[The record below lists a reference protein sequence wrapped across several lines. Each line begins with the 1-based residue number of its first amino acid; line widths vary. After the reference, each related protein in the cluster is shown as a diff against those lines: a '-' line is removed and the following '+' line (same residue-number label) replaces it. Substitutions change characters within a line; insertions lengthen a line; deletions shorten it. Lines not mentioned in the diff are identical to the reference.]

1 MEAYKQLFNAVIS
14 ELNTDYNTIE
24 NAQKIMTRVVYW
36 DEKTKWMMKKY
47 EFSCGGGWK
56 CEGRGYGFRCIF
68 GYYYFEREDKKY
80 FKILSRISG
89 KRSDQNKS
97 DCYYYRWLNNNQR
110 CGIEVL
116 GMKPDRTK
124 DGKYTFKGCIMKDLK
139 QSCKMNNIKGYSKM
153 DKCDIVKQL
162 MRI

>member
-24 NAQKIMTRVVYW
+24 NAQKIINRCVYW
-36 DEKTKWMMKKY
+36 DEKQKWLMRKY
-47 EFSCGGGWK
+47 EFSCGAGWSV
-56 CEGRGYGFRCIF
+56 EGRGYGFRCIF
-68 GYYYFEREDKKY
+68 GYYYFEREDKY
-80 FKILSRISG
+80 VKILYQIRG
-89 KRSDQNKS
+89 KQSSDENK
-97 DCYYYRWLNNNQR
+97 NER
-110 CGIEVL
+110 CGIEIL

-124 DGKYTFKGCIMKDLK
+124 DGKYTFNGCIMKELK

>member
-24 NAQKIMTRVVYW
+24 NAQKIINRTVYW
-36 DEKTKWMMKKY
+36 DEKLNFPMRKY
-47 EFSCGGGWK
+47 EFSYGGGWSGI
-56 CEGRGYGFRCIF
+56 GRGYVFSCIF
-68 GYYYFEREDKKY
+68 GEFYFDCRYNCEDKYLKLIY
-80 FKILSRISG
+80 RISG
-89 KRSDQNKS
+89 EHYTR
-97 DCYYYRWLNNNQR
+97 YRER
-110 CGIEVL
+110 CGIEIL
-116 GMKPDRTK
+116 GMKPNRTK
-124 DGKYTFKGCIMKDLK
+124 DGKYTYKGCNMKELK